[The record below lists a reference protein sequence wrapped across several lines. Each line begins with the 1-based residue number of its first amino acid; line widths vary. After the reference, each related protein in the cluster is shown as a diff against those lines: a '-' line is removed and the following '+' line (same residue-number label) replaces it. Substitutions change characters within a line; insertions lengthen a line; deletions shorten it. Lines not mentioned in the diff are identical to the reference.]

1 MSSSGYRGRNF
12 GPRGARSNGPTNGFN
27 GPRFLHPS
35 FNHPRPPHRLPGSEK
50 WIERPNFVPWQQSKN
65 FLHHPQYRGNLQFR
79 PNNRGRAAGGRGIV
93 RYSGP
98 GRPPASQ
105 FCMGFIRNPISR
117 APLHQEEQVEIKS
130 TLVPQTL
137 LPGSEEERQQKI
149 SETADKLK
157 QKLSSITEEE
167 ITNFWEDD
175 LSVLPNNG
183 SEDENTLNKG
193 IPELRHEPPE
203 LDLTF
208 SDFRDIGRVNC
219 SNSKLE
225 NVDNKSNDESQIS
238 FEQKPTDSSTSTNDE
253 ITIIYENKDE
263 SLINL
268 DLTLD
273 KDNLDPSVILL
284 DDDKCPEQTYKEL
297 PNFECNVEALQLHSD
312 DITENIISSNLNDA
326 SEKSLT
332 LNLNENVANSAS
344 IESVDDLKT
353 EKSLVVSNIEASSIL
368 IPTADTQNALQV
380 DFSQDQIIVQTGVQN
395 TIRNITQDANVD
407 AQHNDYAEASL
418 HEDNQ
423 CQNNSQINDSQE
435 MVCPNL
441 ANISDSSQHRSFN
454 IPSSNEEIHSNNVC
468 DSISPAYLNY
478 SEIHKLSDD
487 KKLNNSPVFQSR
499 VFTIP
504 PRFTPRIAG
513 LRCRWT
519 FQQNGKNLFFRGPQR
534 LAFHGNRMSP
544 SRHITPVPVGFDPRA
559 PPPFTHNVPVS
570 SHDSQHNTLVPF
582 SSIDLPPAFDP
593 SEPPPNIRSK
603 SATEPCNRQEN
614 TQTAPSLET
623 RSQVVNNSQSNIQ
636 IMQPPPAFDP
646 RGPPPRIPNVT
657 TSEKLPEFNPQQPP
671 PKIHKRDE
679 TLQPPPIFDPRLSSQ
694 ERSNLISPLNS
705 SRSNMMSMNL
715 MEASQVSEF
724 NIGPVAPNF
733 SQLPP
738 MNIPSHQSFI
748 SNVHMNF
755 QPVLPQ
761 ANSGQP
767 IMSEFALPPPPISV
781 TKVPPPP
788 PKEFSAESNSNLNQ
802 SINMDDGLE
811 DMQEAMEFAKQ
822 IMNMSEEI
830 KNENVSS
837 MLSELPPSEIP
848 VPNET
853 VPHSSLIEEIPIITT
868 KKQRRKEN
876 KNKRSKQNIVCG
888 PEFILERQEEIATI
902 DEEQSVQNQNKNTED
917 TLLSNDQ
924 IRPKVVF
931 NLNSKTKKIQKPDE
945 WHRIPLNIPEN
956 REISQQGAIQN
967 SNKEKTQSKKHS
979 CESKKSNINQNKNQ
993 QKESSVKMNSV
1004 LSAPVI
1010 STSMHEKSN
1019 DASCH
1024 KDYSRDLEKPLP
1036 HSSNTIVSNNTNTQ
1050 KNQKTKKDSR
1060 KVEAPSS
1067 ESSWK
1072 NRVINRFLKM
1082 SKNDICNMVNNSS
1095 LRKFDIAMK
1104 HLVKER
1110 RTSLSLEMRNTEDEK
1125 MKEYDREEFMSQ
1137 LNAMLDPSAVVGIT
1151 DLPTE
1156 FIHHLSEV
1164 LQLDPMPFDAELSE
1178 NQSTG
1183 IDEVTAKIILN
1194 QDENSRIH
1202 IYDFSNEENEKVQSF
1217 TEYSGPRS
1225 ICEEH
1230 VEDKLLYKEDLIRY
1244 PLTAELNLNISRE
1257 DTNLSQRSL
1266 SNKMNPE
1273 IENTHKKQQQPLFNE
1288 ADLDDILSE
1297 VTERTKNLPN
1307 AVSSL
1312 ELEKSVETRTSSS
1325 LPQTV
1330 TEAFEYNTFSQ
1341 IPNKTA
1347 ADLDD
1352 IFSAG
1357 IARVKLL
1364 GKSNAVDSDNLRA
1377 RKSSSEDR
1385 NTFRPE
1391 KYERWNRK
1399 EREDPDAF
1407 RNLTKEEWEAKYGS
1421 TTNIT
1426 TTPIITRKSA
1436 SNSVENLS
1444 RDNRSLHTQRYCSSD
1459 SPMRHLSIS
1468 PLTRES
1474 SVHNVDRCTTSRS
1487 NEIEEIQRVER
1498 SESSTDSSSS
1508 SSSDSDEE
1516 TSVAPNVTKLLKV
1529 IKEKEKIA
1537 KKKSLNETIRDEVT
1551 AEIEKKWK
1559 EKSKNKER
1567 KFRKREKR
1575 KRDKRDKRKK
1585 EKKKRKKRNS
1595 HSDSS
1600 KSSEQIEEGFR
1611 LLTENEIKKEVIV
1624 KEEPVNSL
1632 EESVS
1637 FNSGASNTY
1646 VVPTL
1651 VNNKTVDLR
1660 IESQCSNI
1668 EVDQVPAVTCDTVL
1682 SQIKIKPPV
1691 IVTTMQPKTKA
1702 QLKQM
1707 PESTE
1712 IEQRQTIEKS
1722 AEIVKDNGIMNTNN
1736 ERMKDFLEIDKDDK
1750 TANSSNEQVNTISS
1764 INISLHQTDIPLNI
1778 REPFS
1783 SIQSLIGTV
1792 SDNRT
1797 MHLTSFSNL
1806 GAEVNTSTKS
1816 TDQKPLQITIKASS
1830 MENKSGSYK
1839 KIDIKAYKERA
1850 LQRRLKEQSML
1861 KENPEDLASLTRD
1874 LHLAL
1879 PVASENIVEPLNT
1892 LDDLKITEIDT
1903 NKIPLK
1909 DPRVARRSSSA
1920 HAFVDSN
1927 KEVKERSNSE
1937 GDYQSMDIVK
1947 KAKEPSIVV
1956 QLKNVNKKGVTQ
1968 LVDSDLNTLKDFVK
1982 CKERKSDGKSLR
1994 QEIAIESSKF
2004 KNIRSEGSKELKLKK
2019 ERAKKLMEKKKK
2031 KSYDPLIVE
2040 KHIEKYSHRKVS
2052 EDNQESLVVQVET
2065 EKTNSREVHE
2075 DLSRIVSS
2083 DMCSNSKL
2091 NINDRSIQKQI
2102 NAHSSLELNKQDSN
2116 ETILNKQQVVDKDR
2130 TQNKDNLNFVN
2141 SENGENSIKQT
2152 EKDTIRIVQME
2163 TSSELISIGDL
2174 NKKKDVDVCKDMSMG
2189 LTSLPFTQSISTEKC
2204 IENTVSLITD
2214 YVSEESRSL
2223 SGRTT
2228 DVDVRNLTNVESVKD
2243 AAMHD
2248 NYTLAMEMDSG
2259 NDSEGNN
2266 INVEAD
2272 NVQAEDKSKIKIK
2285 SHGDLKDADIKIRN
2299 NETKFPE
2306 SPNSPFK
2313 GFLADSN
2320 ENDICQVSD
2329 LYKVKVS
2336 FVSGKEIAKN
2346 NPKQWLQ
2353 TCFNDKLSLEFVQD
2367 DKNIDERKD
2376 ESNETKSICRLME
2389 DQQGI
2394 TVSNVANETK
2404 DNTLH
2409 LIDNIEATTV
2419 SATANGD
2426 ITGENDQTYN
2436 AFSEQ
2441 RNASPVIDINSR
2453 NSTIFD
2459 DGEPFIVLDEYIDDA
2474 DGKSMEKLNALDLD
2488 FEDCIARDADIFTNK
2503 TSPEEESRTKT
2514 PNFNSIDFK
2523 ELSEVL
2529 DKENM
2534 NKEQNQSTVT
2544 GTNENEETVLP
2555 EKKLFASEEG
2565 SINAMD
2571 IVSSTSESNSES
2583 SSKITKIDKLIHST
2597 VLEVPIESS
2606 QNLINTTSKDIA
2618 QKSLTPELSYTDT
2631 GRTEEENLHCPYISK
2646 SNSQPNSE
2654 SSSATKMGITSL
2666 EAETSPNSSVPIE
2679 TATTKSSLENSSVVK
2694 SIENEEEFLELN
2706 KQMYDRDQSNLQGL
2720 NGITMDKLNVIPSE
2734 TGMFSDKD
2742 VFLDSIIGQETSK
2755 DLNKT
2760 TLNKANQKKVDEM
2773 LHEIKNK
2780 SRMKH
2785 KKQKHNLSKKAVKK
2799 VMKSDTVKV
2808 KYPSTKEAIMAR
2820 MIEIDVEIHKLMTEK
2835 MTLYQIL
2842 TNDALP
2848 SDNNLQQNNIT
2859 HEEKEIETPV
2869 IRPRTPSALMS
2880 QLIQKIETSPV
2891 TNQCAKITTE
2901 NVSTKDSTINSVQPN
2916 KSKILSRNEH
2926 HIEKK
2931 GSCTSTCGSD
2941 DEESMHHAKSFV
2953 SRKRKRQRSE
2963 RLPKRL
2969 ESKSDSSV
2977 SSKDAQI
2984 TEKHQVNDATKIT
2997 SRKINTRQTIVEQ
3010 DSSQVSI
3017 NENKSQEDKIFMQQI
3032 DKEDF
3037 SSNDKTE
3044 MVKIQKIE
3052 RTVECA
3058 KSQTSAEEIIQEKVT
3073 ELNEEI
3079 CLTKDIEVKTDTSK
3093 ECANSAAKSQENKTP
3108 ERSSIYSD
3116 DSTWDSLL
3124 QNSSIDD
3131 QKKPNTGLALLEETY
3146 KKEMAKTRKIK
3157 AEARKKKKKKLHNL
3171 LQAVNSLTPEEEEL
3185 PLSALYI
3192 KKLHQRRKLLH
3203 SLEYQAK
3210 QQVNNEPGLW
3220 KNVVEVINA
3229 VAENRTEELH
3239 VEQLHGQLIGDAD
3252 GSTSDIEKSSESKQT
3267 VDSLTLE
3274 NTKDACIEPSVDI
3287 KTCENEGTTN
3297 SESQKDNVQ
3306 LLSSKSQECLSNEYF
3321 QKDLEVSVSSKITED
3336 LPGISTRDTSTNFR
3350 ENLAEI
3356 SAQQNVENS
3365 NAEMNQLNL
3374 IDDTDLCCMEV
3385 GLSNLNTSENLPTR
3399 NLKEDKIELENR
3411 EPNLQERI
3419 SNVEEDISVQ
3429 ESINSQSMTPDT
3441 VEKCQDD
3448 STGYNNDRNTSITS
3462 EMSMKEGFD
3471 FEIGGIN
3478 EERLKDSTVLCEKD
3492 SNEDDSKEKS
3502 NCTPLGEQFISL
3514 KEHKELQRRKESERF
3529 NKDPSEE
3536 NNNQNGASISSTSE
3550 SAETLKSEE
3559 TCSKKSSK
3567 RKRTS
3572 SRTPLRRSSR
3582 YIEESTK
3589 RIKLEVDGSIQNTEQ
3604 ESQEKNLKMQFPSI
3618 STISLSSC
3626 EDEIETILIN
3636 PRKSRGTQ
3644 KVTSNR
3650 KRYTPMPLD
3659 IEILYESNSNNEPL
3673 KGIKRYK
3680 QRTISEMMNCVVKLA
3695 DCKDTI
3701 LNPNKSP
3708 TMLQKYGTSGI
3719 VKCSCP
3725 NSTQL
3730 DPFVSSVQST
3740 STKDLSG
3747 VCTKETASLAE
3758 FPPNQTTKL
3767 FKKFEETTR
3776 PVNDQTILTKVNKRT
3791 LKPGRIDSLDK
3802 EDHADPDIEV
3812 MPVLIKEPVAVDY
3825 SQNYEKPDI
3834 EIVEEKMIVTKS
3846 QHNNSG
3852 STLTVI
3858 DTKDDKEVPRTQY
3871 TVHKGPILD
3880 IKIFENS
3887 FLAASEDGRVYRYNQ
3902 ASNGILNI
3910 YKGHKAAVTCLYVH
3924 NANSTDV
3931 NKEWV
3936 FSGSLD
3942 GTLRCYNIMT
3952 GVQARETAD
3961 IGSPIQCMDEAWGII
3976 FIGTKSGHVSR
3987 YHMKSGVVKGNSI
4000 QFSDKSVLAL
4010 KATNEGPRRVLI
4022 VASRS
4027 QPITI
4032 RDAQSG
4038 LFLRTI
4044 CGQKN
4049 HTVYSLMRDHNLIYC
4064 GTSSTSIPVF
4074 DFTNGEQTMQ
4084 YDAGVGI
4091 VCMRLYRQLLFAG
4104 CYDGNIYVFDTK
4116 DHRLVCSI
4124 PGPGNMLL
4132 SMEVIDNKIIAGS
4145 KDKRLQSWQMPRQV
4159 RTLL

>member
-98 GRPPASQ
+98 GRPTASQ

-117 APLHQEEQVEIKS
+117 VPLHQEEQVEIKS
-130 TLVPQTL
+130 TLVPPTPL
-137 LPGSEEERQQKI
+137 LGSEEERQQKI

-208 SDFRDIGRVNC
+208 SDFRDIGRVDC

-225 NVDNKSNDESQIS
+225 NVDNKSNDENQIS

-273 KDNLDPSVILL
+273 KDNLDPSIILS
-284 DDDKCPEQTYKEL
+284 DDDKYPEQTYKEL
-297 PNFECNVEALQLHSD
+297 PNFECNVNALQSYSNN
-312 DITENIISSNLNDA
+312 IAESIISSNLNDV

-332 LNLNENVANSAS
+332 LNLNKNVTNLTS

-380 DFSQDQIIVQTGVQN
+380 DFSQDEIIVQTGVQN

-407 AQHNDYAEASL
+407 AQHNDYTEASL

-423 CQNNSQINDSQE
+423 SQNNSQINDSQE

-441 ANISDSSQHRSFN
+441 ANISDSSQHGSFN
-454 IPSSNEEIHSNNVC
+454 IPSSNEEVYLNNVC
-468 DSISPAYLNY
+468 DLTSPAYLNY

-499 VFTIP
+499 VFNTP
-504 PRFTPRIAG
+504 PMFTPRIAG

-519 FQQNGKNLFFRGPQR
+519 FQQNGKNLFFRRPQR

-544 SRHITPVPVGFDPRA
+544 SRHIAPVPVGFDPRA

-636 IMQPPPAFDP
+636 IMQPPLAFDP

-705 SRSNMMSMNL
+705 SRSNMMPMNL

-724 NIGPVAPNF
+724 NIGPVAPHF

-761 ANSGQP
+761 TNSGQP
-767 IMSEFALPPPPISV
+767 IMSEFTLPPPPISV

-822 IMNMSEEI
+822 IMNMSEET
-830 KNENVSS
+830 KDENVSS

-853 VPHSSLIEEIPIITT
+853 VVHSSLIEEIPIIAT
-868 KKQRRKEN
+868 KKQRRKEI

-945 WHRIPLNIPEN
+945 WHRIPINILEN

-967 SNKEKTQSKKHS
+967 SNKEKTQSKKHF

-993 QKESSVKMNSV
+993 QKESSVKINSV
-1004 LSAPVI
+1004 LSAPVT
-1010 STSMHEKSN
+1010 STSMYEKSN

-1024 KDYSRDLEKPLP
+1024 KDYSRDLEKPLS
-1036 HSSNTIVSNNTNTQ
+1036 HSSNTIVSDNTNTQ

-1060 KVEAPSS
+1060 KVEAPTS

-1183 IDEVTAKIILN
+1183 IDDVTAKIILN

-1217 TEYSGPRS
+1217 TEYSEPRS

-1230 VEDKLLYKEDLIRY
+1230 VEDKLLYKEDFIRY

-1307 AVSSL
+1307 AISSL
-1312 ELEKSVETRTSSS
+1312 GLEKSVETRTSSS

-1377 RKSSSEDR
+1377 RKSNSEDR

-1421 TTNIT
+1421 TTNVT
-1426 TTPIITRKSA
+1426 TTPTIKRKSV

-1600 KSSEQIEEGFR
+1600 KSEEGFR

-1668 EVDQVPAVTCDTVL
+1668 EIDQVPAVTCDTVL

-1691 IVTTMQPKTKA
+1691 IVPIMQPKTKA

-1712 IEQRQTIEKS
+1712 IEQRQIIEKS
-1722 AEIVKDNGIMNTNN
+1722 AEIVKDNDIMNTNN
-1736 ERMKDFLEIDKDDK
+1736 ERTKDFLEMDKDDK
-1750 TANSSNEQVNTISS
+1750 TANSSNEQVDTISS
-1764 INISLHQTDIPLNI
+1764 INISLHQTDVPLNI

-1797 MHLTSFSNL
+1797 MHLTSFSNFS
-1806 GAEVNTSTKS
+1806 AEVNTSTQC
-1816 TDQKPLQITIKASS
+1816 TDQKPSQITIKASS
-1830 MENKSGSYK
+1830 MKNKSGSYK

-1879 PVASENIVEPLNT
+1879 PIARENIVEPLNT
-1892 LDDLKITEIDT
+1892 LNDLKITEIDT

-1956 QLKNVNKKGVTQ
+1956 QLKDVNKKGVTQ

-1982 CKERKSDGKSLR
+1982 CKERKSDGKSLW

-2052 EDNQESLVVQVET
+2052 EDNQESLVVQVEI
-2065 EKTNSREVHE
+2065 EKTNSCEVHE

-2083 DMCSNSKL
+2083 DMCSNLKL
-2091 NINDRSIQKQI
+2091 NIDDRSIQKQI
-2102 NAHSSLELNKQDSN
+2102 SVYSNLELNKQDSN
-2116 ETILNKQQVVDKDR
+2116 ETISNKQQVVDEER
-2130 TQNKDNLNFVN
+2130 TQNKDNPNFVN
-2141 SENGENSIKQT
+2141 SENGENRIKET
-2152 EKDTIRIVQME
+2152 EKDTIKIVQMK
-2163 TSSELISIGDL
+2163 TSSEPISIGDL
-2174 NKKKDVDVCKDMSMG
+2174 NKKKDEDVCKDMSMG
-2189 LTSLPFTQSISTEKC
+2189 LTSLPSTQSISTEKR

-2214 YVSEESRSL
+2214 YFSEESRSL
-2223 SGRTT
+2223 NGRTT
-2228 DVDVRNLTNVESVKD
+2228 DVDVRNLTNVESLKD
-2243 AAMHD
+2243 AAIHD
-2248 NYTLAMEMDSG
+2248 NYTSTTEMDSG

-2272 NVQAEDKSKIKIK
+2272 NVQAEDKSNIKIK
-2285 SHGDLKDADIKIRN
+2285 SHEDFKNADIKIRN

-2329 LYKVKVS
+2329 LYKVK
-2336 FVSGKEIAKN
+2336 
-2346 NPKQWLQ
+2346 
-2353 TCFNDKLSLEFVQD
+2353 D

-2376 ESNETKSICRLME
+2376 ESNETKSICRLIE
-2389 DQQGI
+2389 VQQGI

-2404 DNTLH
+2404 NSTLH
-2409 LIDNIEATTV
+2409 VIDNIEATTV
-2419 SATANGD
+2419 SATGNGN

-2503 TSPEEESRTKT
+2503 TSPEEERSTNDIKS

-2529 DKENM
+2529 DKENI

-2544 GTNENEETVLP
+2544 GINENEETVLP
-2555 EKKLFASEEG
+2555 EEKLFTSEEG

-2571 IVSSTSESNSES
+2571 IVSSISESNSES

-2597 VLEVPIESS
+2597 VLEIPIESS

-2618 QKSLTPELSYTDT
+2618 QKSLTPELSYIDT
-2631 GRTEEENLHCPYISK
+2631 RRTEEENLHYPYISK
-2646 SNSQPNSE
+2646 SNSQSNSE

-2666 EAETSPNSSVPIE
+2666 EAETSPNSNVPIE
-2679 TATTKSSLENSSVVK
+2679 TATTKSSLENSSITK

-2734 TGMFSDKD
+2734 TGMFGDKD
-2742 VFLDSIIGQETSK
+2742 AFLDSIIGQETSK

-2780 SRMKH
+2780 SGMKH

-2941 DEESMHHAKSFV
+2941 DEENVHHAKSFV

-2969 ESKSDSSV
+2969 ESKSNSSV

-2997 SRKINTRQTIVEQ
+2997 SRKINMKQTVEEQ

-3017 NENKSQEDKIFMQQI
+3017 NENKSQEDKIFMQHI

-3037 SSNDKTE
+3037 SSNDKAE

-3058 KSQTSAEEIIQEKVT
+3058 KSQTSTEEIIQEKVT

-3093 ECANSAAKSQENKTP
+3093 ECANSPAKLQENKTP

-3157 AEARKKKKKKLHNL
+3157 AEARKRKKKLHNL

-3229 VAENRTEELH
+3229 VAENRTEEFH
-3239 VEQLHGQLIGDAD
+3239 VEQLHRQMIGNAN
-3252 GSTSDIEKSSESKQT
+3252 GSTSDIEKSSESKENKEEQT
-3267 VDSLTLE
+3267 VDTFTLE
-3274 NTKDACIEPSVDI
+3274 NTKDVCIEPSIDI
-3287 KTCENEGTTN
+3287 KTCENENTTN
-3297 SESQKDNVQ
+3297 SESQKNNVQ
-3306 LLSSKSQECLSNEYF
+3306 LSSSKSQECLSNEYF

-3350 ENLAEI
+3350 ENLAEF
-3356 SAQQNVENS
+3356 SAEQDVENS
-3365 NAEMNQLNL
+3365 NTEMNQLNL
-3374 IDDTDLCCMEV
+3374 IDDTDSCCMEV
-3385 GLSNLNTSENLPTR
+3385 GLSNLNTSENLPTK

-3429 ESINSQSMTPDT
+3429 EPINSQSMTPDT
-3441 VEKCQDD
+3441 IEKCQDD

-3462 EMSMKEGFD
+3462 EMTMKEGFD

-3478 EERLKDSTVLCEKD
+3478 EERLKDSTVSCEKD
-3492 SNEDDSKEKS
+3492 NNEDDSNEKS
-3502 NCTPLGEQFISL
+3502 YCTSLGEQFISL
-3514 KEHKELQRRKESERF
+3514 KEHTESQRRKESERF

-3550 SAETLKSEE
+3550 SAETLKNEE
-3559 TCSKKSSK
+3559 TSNKKSSK

-3604 ESQEKNLKMQFPSI
+3604 ESQEKNLKIQFPSI

-3626 EDEIETILIN
+3626 EDEVETILIN

-3708 TMLQKYGTSGI
+3708 TMLQKYEISGI
-3719 VKCSCP
+3719 VKCSCL

-3747 VCTKETASLAE
+3747 VCTKEAASLTE
-3758 FPPNQTTKL
+3758 FSPNQTTKL

-3776 PVNDQTILTKVNKRT
+3776 PVNDQTIFTKVNKRT

-3812 MPVLIKEPVAVDY
+3812 MPVLIKEPVAVDC

-3931 NKEWV
+3931 NKEWM

-3987 YHMKSGVVKGNSI
+3987 YHMKSGIVKGNNI